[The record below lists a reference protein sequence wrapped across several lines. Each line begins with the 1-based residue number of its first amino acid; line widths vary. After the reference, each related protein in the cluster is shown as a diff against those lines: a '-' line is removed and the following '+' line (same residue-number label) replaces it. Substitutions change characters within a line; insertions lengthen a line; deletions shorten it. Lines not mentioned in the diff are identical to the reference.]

1 MELKVTTRE
10 QCIKASGIAEDYKDA
25 NSVFEA
31 LELLLDNEQ
40 ETYLND
46 KGSLYIELKQS
57 DDKENKL
64 NDNGNGDDIS
74 SILEDF
80 HYLLEVHEHEFEDIY
95 NKLIEECN
103 DNKICEL
110 SDCLMMRRIILRMEF
125 H

>member
-1 MELKVTTRE
+1 VTTRE

-31 LELLLDNEQ
+31 LKLLLDNEQ